1 MNPRLVAQLRRDE
14 NDVPHAYQCSEGYWT
29 IGVGRLID
37 KRKGGGI
44 TLEESAYLLANDLRR
59 IDADLR
65 RRYSWFAGLDE
76 ARQAALVNMAFQLGT
91 SGLAT
96 FRKMLAAVRLGKW
109 EEARAQALDSLWA
122 KQTPARAKR
131 VARQLA
137 TGEWT

>member
-14 NDVPHAYQCSEGYWT
+14 AEVLHAYECSEGYWT

-44 TLEESAYLLANDLRR
+44 TREESAYLLANDLRR

-65 RRYSWFAGLDE
+65 RRYAWFAGLDE

-91 SGLAT
+91 GGLAT
-96 FRKMLAAVRLGKW
+96 FRKMLTAVRLGKW

-122 KQTPARAKR
+122 KQTPSRARR